1 MTNTEFFDA
10 PLRGKDRNFVT
21 ALARGLEVLRCF
33 RPNEIEL
40 TNAEFAER
48 TGLAKATIS
57 RLTHTLCE
65 LDYLVV
71 DPRTGTYRLSAGV
84 LQLGFGVLSG
94 LDIGDRAEKE
104 MRALRNGPNS
114 YVTVALAEQHRLDVV
129 YVAVQ
134 RSREEVALTM
144 RIGSRLPL
152 FFSAIGRAILV
163 GMDEAERQE
172 VFAYAKS
179 VEPDGQSARVAGFE
193 RARHEYNT
201 VGFCSS
207 YGEWRADV
215 NGIAVPV
222 KSFIGGRFYGMNV
235 GGPSFHVRKKQLET
249 VYAKR
254 LFEAAR
260 TLSMQTLSDVK

>member
-1 MTNTEFFDA
+1 MTNTHSPA
-10 PLRGKDRNFVT
+10 NMRANKDRNFVT
-21 ALARGLEVLRCF
+21 ALARGLEILRCF
-33 RPNEIEL
+33 RTDEIEL
-40 TNAEFAER
+40 TNTEFAER

-57 RLTHTLCE
+57 RLTHTLCQ
-65 LDYLVV
+65 LDYLIV
-71 DPRTGTYRLSAGV
+71 DARTGTYRLSAGV

-94 LDIGDRAEKE
+94 LDIGDRAETE

-134 RSREEVALTM
+134 RSREDVALTM

-163 GMDEAERQE
+163 GMDDAERQE
-172 VFAYAKS
+172 VFAFAKG
-179 VEPDGQSARVAGFE
+179 VEPEGQAARVAAFE
-193 RARHEYNT
+193 RARNEFNT

-207 YGEWRADV
+207 YGEWRSDV

-222 KSFIGGRFYGMNV
+222 RSVSGGRVYGLNV

-254 LFEAAR
+254 LFEAAK
-260 TLSMQTLSDVK
+260 TLSTKQ